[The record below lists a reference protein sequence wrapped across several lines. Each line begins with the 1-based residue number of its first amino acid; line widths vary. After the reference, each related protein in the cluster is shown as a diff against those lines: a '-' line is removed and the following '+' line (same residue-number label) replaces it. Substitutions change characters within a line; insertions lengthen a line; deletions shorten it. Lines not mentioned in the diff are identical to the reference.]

1 MPLTTLTTSR
11 HAEERPKGA
20 SRSTHVSNATL
31 SIPHVFDDA
40 DQLADGAD
48 RFVERRLFFI
58 VERDFD
64 HPFDPAGAD
73 YDGNADIDVF
83 DPVLAVEP
91 RRAGQNA
98 FLVTQIGFRHLD
110 RRTGRRVESR
120 TGFQQADDFAAA
132 LAGALDDL
140 VEPLLGRP
148 AHLDEVGQRD
158 PGDGR
163 IAHQRHHRV
172 AMATEHKGSYVL
184 DRNPELLCQEI
195 AEPGAVE
202 DPGHA
207 DDAMRR

>member
-31 SIPHVFDDA
+31 SIPHVFDA
-40 DQLADGAD
+40 
-48 RFVERRLFFI
+48 
-58 VERDFD
+58 
-64 HPFDPAGAD
+64 
-73 YDGNADIDVF
+73 
-83 DPVLAVEP
+83 VLAVKP

-132 LAGALDDL
+132 VAGALDDL

-202 DPGHA
+202 DPG
-207 DDAMRR
+207 